1 MRIDKNIVENGH
13 VEKCINML
21 RKEKP
26 VYEKFFDS
34 ELGVNFW
41 IVLVYAHQELQ
52 SYYLMSFKFSR
63 ILIKRNRDSA
73 CIH

>member
-13 VEKCINML
+13 VEKCI

-41 IVLVYAHQELQ
+41 IVLVYAH
-52 SYYLMSFKFSR
+52 
-63 ILIKRNRDSA
+63 
-73 CIH
+73 